1 MNPAARIYLVGAG
14 PGRADWL
21 TVRAATLLAQADVVI
36 SDRLVSQ
43 EVLTKVN
50 PTAEVVLLEEDHGNR
65 ERRQLRILH
74 LLEAYARRYRCVVR
88 LKGGD
93 PFVFGR
99 GAEEWAWLVQ
109 RGWAVEV
116 VPGVSS
122 AIALPASAGIPPTF
136 RGISSAFAVVT
147 GCLRG
152 GAEPSWE
159 RYAQVDTLIILMG
172 VNRRAQIAG
181 ALIRAGRPAEQ
192 PCCFIENGATPR
204 ERIIRATLGEV
215 AGGLC
220 HVSSPA
226 VWVVGDVVSLKDQ
239 LAGIATQPTT
249 SILAT
254 DHAERPASPDSL
266 PDPELGLR

>member
-1 MNPAARIYLVGAG
+1 MSVAPRIYLVGAG

-21 TVRAATLLAQADVVI
+21 TVRAAALLAEADVVI

-43 EVLTKVN
+43 EVIAKIN
-50 PTAEVVLLEEDHGNR
+50 PTAQVVLLDEEGGNR
-65 ERRQLRILH
+65 ESRQLRILH
-74 LLEAYARRYRCVVR
+74 LLDAYARRYGCVVR

-109 RGWAVEV
+109 RGWPVEV

-136 RGISSAFAVVT
+136 RGISSAFAVLT
-147 GCLRG
+147 GCLRA
-152 GAEPSWE
+152 GADPCWE

-172 VNRRAQIAG
+172 VSRRVQIAA

-192 PCCFIENGATPR
+192 PSCFIENGATPR
-204 ERIIRATLGEV
+204 ERIVCATLGEV
-215 AGGLC
+215 ARGLC
-220 HVSSPA
+220 PVNPPA
-226 VWVVGDVVSLKDQ
+226 VWVVGEVVSLRDQ
-239 LAGIATQPTT
+239 LQVVAARPPAGLQQGCGA
-249 SILAT
+249 SA
-254 DHAERPASPDSL
+254 PAMARIGPPAASHS
-266 PDPELGLR
+266 G